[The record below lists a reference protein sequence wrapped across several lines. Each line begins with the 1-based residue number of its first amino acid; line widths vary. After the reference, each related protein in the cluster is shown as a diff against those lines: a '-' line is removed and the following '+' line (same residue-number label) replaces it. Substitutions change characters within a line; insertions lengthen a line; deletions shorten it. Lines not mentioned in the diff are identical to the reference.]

1 MKGSQLEKVSPI
13 FKATLRKHYGGR
25 KRLVVNRSLMAT
37 RSAHIQCIKIRI
49 KKCGIIYL
57 PQILQ
62 SSTFSHSFETS
73 WKEVSYEL

>member
-1 MKGSQLEKVSPI
+1 M
-13 FKATLRKHYGGR
+13 
-25 KRLVVNRSLMAT
+25 VVKRSLMTT
-37 RSAHIQCIKIRI
+37 RGAHIQCIKIPI
-49 KKCGIIYL
+49 KKSGIIYL